1 MSNLEVVWCD
11 QTRKK
16 QTELAGKYQCK
27 DPARRLMLMVC
38 ASMIQ
43 SVLYIVIVPVRHV
56 RSFTA
61 REWQRRVRLNNVSGS
76 VTS

>member
-1 MSNLEVVWCD
+1 
-11 QTRKK
+11 
-16 QTELAGKYQCK
+16 
-27 DPARRLMLMVC
+27 MLMVC